1 MDGCW
6 LEEGW
11 QQWADARRGE
21 RRRPVASL
29 PPNPSHQPWVAPSL
43 TDPSPSMYK
52 KKKGKEMNCSSA
64 SKFNNCDTL
73 TDKQSR
79 VLQHFVFLFF
89 FFKLISGVLRS
100 CFDHI
105 KLKSAQLTK
114 LLKERSQCSFSAFL
128 CTPTH
133 KHEHKKHTY
142 AVLWAS
148 LGYWTFFLQPTENK
162 IVWAFLTCFK
172 IWDYKCC

>member
-52 KKKGKEMNCSSA
+52 KKKGTRRTVVAHQNSTIVTHWQINKVMYFSILVFC
-64 SKFNNCDTL
+64 
-73 TDKQSR
+73 
-79 VLQHFVFLFF
+79 HFLGVF

-142 AVLWAS
+142 AVLCAS

-162 IVWAFLTCFK
+162 IFWAFLTCF
-172 IWDYKCC
+172 

>member
-1 MDGCW
+1 MGRCQAGRETTACRQPATQP
-6 LEEGW
+6 LTS
-11 QQWADARRGE
+11 AMSC
-21 RRRPVASL
+21 PL
-29 PPNPSHQPWVAPSL
+29 PYWPLPLNVQ
-43 TDPSPSMYK
+43 K
-52 KKKGKEMNCSSA
+52 EKGNETNCSSA

-79 VLQHFVFLFF
+79 VLQHFGFLSFFGLF

-142 AVLWAS
+142 AVLCAS
-148 LGYWTFFLQPTENK
+148 LGYYTFFLQPTENK
-162 IVWAFLTCFK
+162 IFWAFLTCFQ